1 MPHDREAL
9 ERQLKTLEKRLKL
22 LADDDAIREIILE
35 HLWKNGW
42 TTLAEHRLVLATARA
57 LDQQARTMIQLKQEM
72 LEAAREITAAGELPQ
87 AA

>member
-22 LADDDAIREIILE
+22 LADDDAIREIS
-35 HLWKNGW
+35 
-42 TTLAEHRLVLATARA
+42 
-57 LDQQARTMIQLKQEM
+57 
-72 LEAAREITAAGELPQ
+72 AAAELPR

>member
-22 LADDDAIREIILE
+22 LADDDAIREIILD

-42 TTLAEHRLVLATARA
+42 TTLAEHRLVFATARA
-57 LDQQARTMIQLKQEM
+57 LDQQARTMLQLKADM
-72 LEAAREITAAGELPQ
+72 LEAAREITAAAELPR